1 MLNSILGCI
10 VGYLLGIIICFGIR
24 AVMRLI
30 IKDEA
35 SADEATFILI
45 LAIFVIALIFICILG

>member
-1 MLNSILGCI
+1 MLGFVLGFA
-10 VGYLLGIIICFGIR
+10 ICFGVK

-35 SADEATFILI
+35 SADKATAIMLLAILI
-45 LAIFVIALIFICILG
+45 AAIIFICILG

>member
-1 MLNSILGCI
+1 M
-10 VGYLLGIIICFGIR
+10 LGIILGFMICYGIR

-35 SADEATFILI
+35 TADEITVTLI
-45 LAIFVIALIFICILG
+45 LAILATVLIFVCILG

>member
-1 MLNSILGCI
+1 MLGFILGFM
-10 VGYLLGIIICFGIR
+10 ICFGIR

-30 IKDEA
+30 IKDES

-45 LAIFVIALIFICILG
+45 LSILATVLIFIYIF

>member
-1 MLNSILGCI
+1 MLGFILGFM
-10 VGYLLGIIICFGIR
+10 ICFGIR

-30 IKDEA
+30 IKDES

-45 LAIFVIALIFICILG
+45 LAILATTLIFICIF

>member
-1 MLNSILGCI
+1 MLGFILGFM
-10 VGYLLGIIICFGIR
+10 ICFGIR

-35 SADEATFILI
+35 TADEITVTLI
-45 LAIFVIALIFICILG
+45 LAILATVLIFVCILG

>member
-1 MLNSILGCI
+1 MLGFILG
-10 VGYLLGIIICFGIR
+10 LMICFGIK

-35 SADEATFILI
+35 TADEITVTLI
-45 LAIFVIALIFICILG
+45 LAILATVLIFVCILG

>member
-1 MLNSILGCI
+1 MLGFILGFM
-10 VGYLLGIIICFGIR
+10 ICFGIR

-30 IKDEA
+30 IKDES

-45 LAIFVIALIFICILG
+45 LAILVTALIFVYILC

>member
-1 MLNSILGCI
+1 MLGFILG
-10 VGYLLGIIICFGIR
+10 LMICFGIK

-35 SADEATFILI
+35 TADEITFILT
-45 LAIFVIALIFICILG
+45 LVMLVTALIFVYILY

>member
-1 MLNSILGCI
+1 MLGFILGFAM
-10 VGYLLGIIICFGIR
+10 CFGIR

-30 IKDEA
+30 IKDES

-45 LAIFVIALIFICILG
+45 LSILATVLIFICILG

>member
-1 MLNSILGCI
+1 MLGFILGFM
-10 VGYLLGIIICFGIR
+10 ICFGIR

-35 SADEATFILI
+35 TADEITVTLI
-45 LAIFVIALIFICILG
+45 LAILATTLIFVCILS

>member
-1 MLNSILGCI
+1 MLGFILG
-10 VGYLLGIIICFGIR
+10 LMICFGIR

-35 SADEATFILI
+35 TADEITVTLI
-45 LAIFVIALIFICILG
+45 LAILATTLIFIYIC

>member
-1 MLNSILGCI
+1 MLGFIWGFM
-10 VGYLLGIIICFGIR
+10 ICFGIR

-30 IKDEA
+30 IKDES

-45 LAIFVIALIFICILG
+45 LAILATTLIFVCILS

>member
-1 MLNSILGCI
+1 MLGFILGFM
-10 VGYLLGIIICFGIR
+10 ICFGIR

-35 SADEATFILI
+35 TADEITVTLI
-45 LAIFVIALIFICILG
+45 LAILATVLIFICILG

>member
-1 MLNSILGCI
+1 MLGFILGFM
-10 VGYLLGIIICFGIR
+10 ICFGIR

-30 IKDEA
+30 IKDES

-45 LAIFVIALIFICILG
+45 LAILATTLLFIYIF

>member
-1 MLNSILGCI
+1 MLGFILG
-10 VGYLLGIIICFGIR
+10 LMICFEIR

-35 SADEATFILI
+35 TADEITVTLI
-45 LAIFVIALIFICILG
+45 LAILATVLIFVCILG

>member
-1 MLNSILGCI
+1 MLGFILGFM
-10 VGYLLGIIICFGIR
+10 ICFGIR

-45 LAIFVIALIFICILG
+45 LAIFVTVLIFICILG

>member
-1 MLNSILGCI
+1 MLGFILGFM
-10 VGYLLGIIICFGIR
+10 ICFGIR

-30 IKDEA
+30 IKDES

-45 LAIFVIALIFICILG
+45 LAIFVTVLIFICILG

>member
-1 MLNSILGCI
+1 MLGFILG
-10 VGYLLGIIICFGIR
+10 LMICFGIK

-35 SADEATFILI
+35 TADEITFILTLAI
-45 LAIFVIALIFICILG
+45 LATVLIFICILG

>member
-1 MLNSILGCI
+1 MLGFILG
-10 VGYLLGIIICFGIR
+10 LMICFGIR

-30 IKDEA
+30 IKDES

-45 LAIFVIALIFICILG
+45 LAILATILIFIYIF

>member
-1 MLNSILGCI
+1 MLGFILG
-10 VGYLLGIIICFGIR
+10 LMICFGIR

-30 IKDEA
+30 IKDES

-45 LAIFVIALIFICILG
+45 LAILATTLIFIYIF

>member
-1 MLNSILGCI
+1 MLGFILG
-10 VGYLLGIIICFGIR
+10 LMICFGIR

-35 SADEATFILI
+35 TADEITVTLI
-45 LAIFVIALIFICILG
+45 LAILATVLIFICILG